1 MGNSTSGGMVMVPF
15 RLSRRALLAAAPLL
29 AVPLGGRIAAAA
41 ESDFSGFLA
50 GVQRDAAAQGIRP
63 ATIDVAFRYIQ
74 YLPHV
79 IELDRKQPEHKMTF
93 AEYLDKVVTQ
103 QRIDD
108 ARRHLADNWGLL
120 QQVWQRF
127 RVQPRFVVTLWG
139 VESDFGRTMGSYS
152 VPAALATLAYDGRR
166 GAMFR
171 AELIAALKILDQ
183 GNVRIDNMVG
193 SWAGAMGQCQFMPT
207 TFLGYAVDFDG
218 DGRRDIWN
226 DRADVLGSIANYV
239 SRLGW
244 RGEESWGREVA
255 VPSNFDSGLAGLD
268 NRRSTVEWN
277 RLGVRPVS
285 GAAFTGRE
293 PTASL
298 VLPDGLGGTALL
310 VYDNFRVIKKWNN
323 SNYFA
328 AAVGYIADSI
338 DRG

>member
-1 MGNSTSGGMVMVPF
+1 MMPF
-15 RLSRRALLAAAPLL
+15 RVSRRALLAAAPLL
-29 AVPLGGRIAAAA
+29 GVPLGGGVAAAA

-50 GVQRDAAAQGIRP
+50 GVRRDAVAHGVRP
-63 ATIDVAFRYIQ
+63 ATIDTAFRYIQ

-79 IELDRKQPEHKMTF
+79 VELDRKQPEHKMTF
-93 AEYLDKVVTQ
+93 AEYVDKVVTQ
-103 QRIDD
+103 QRIED

-226 DRADVLGSIANYV
+226 DRADVLASIANFIA
-239 SRLGW
+239 RLGW
-244 RGEESWGREVA
+244 RGGEGWGREVMLPA
-255 VPSNFDSGLAGLD
+255 GFDT
-268 NRRSTVEWN
+268 RSTGLEVKRPTGEWS
-277 RLGVRPVS
+277 RLGVRSIDAGPLS
-285 GAAFTGRE
+285 GGDNE
-293 PTASL
+293 ASL
-298 VLPDGLGGTALL
+298 VIPDGTGGPAFL
-310 VYDNFRVIKKWNN
+310 VYNNFRTIM
-323 SNYFA
+323 
-328 AAVGYIADSI
+328 
-338 DRG
+338 

>member
-1 MGNSTSGGMVMVPF
+1 MMPF

-29 AVPLGGRIAAAA
+29 TVPLGGGIAAAA

-50 GVQRDAAAQGIRP
+50 GVRRDASLQGIRP
-63 ATIDVAFRYIQ
+63 ATIDIAFRSIQ

-79 IELDRKQPEHKMTF
+79 VELDRRQPEQKMTF

-103 QRIDD
+103 QRLEDG
-108 ARRHLADNWGLL
+108 RRHLVDNWGLL

-127 RVQPRFVVTLWG
+127 RVQPRFVAALWG
-139 VESDFGRTMGSYS
+139 VESDFGRTMGAYS

-171 AELIAALKILDQ
+171 AELIASLKILDQ
-183 GNVRIDNMVG
+183 GNIRADGMVG

-207 TFLGYAVDFDG
+207 TFLSYAVDFDG

-226 DRADVLGSIANYV
+226 DRADVLGSIANYI

-244 RGEESWGREVA
+244 RAEESWGREVA
-255 VPSNFDSGLAGLD
+255 VPDDFDSRLAGLD
-268 NRRSTVEWN
+268 SRRSTVEWS
-277 RLGVRPVS
+277 RLGVRPAS

-293 PTASL
+293 PAASL
-298 VLPDGLGGTALL
+298 VLPDGTGGTALL
-310 VYDNFRVIKKWNN
+310 VYDNFRVIKRWNN

-338 DRG
+338 ERG

>member
-1 MGNSTSGGMVMVPF
+1 MMPF

-29 AVPLGGRIAAAA
+29 AVPLGGGTAAAA
-41 ESDFSGFLA
+41 ESDFNGFLA
-50 GVQRDAAAQGIRP
+50 GVRRDAVAHGIRR
-63 ATIDVAFRYIQ
+63 ATIDIAFRYIQ

-79 IELDRKQPEHKMTF
+79 IELDRRQAEHKLTF
-93 AEYLDKVVTQ
+93 AEYLGKVVTQ
-103 QRIDD
+103 RRLDD
-108 ARRHLADNWGLL
+108 ARRHLVDNWGLL
-120 QQVWQRF
+120 QQVRQRF
-127 RVQPRFVVTLWG
+127 RVQPRFVVALWG

-152 VPAALATLAYDGRR
+152 VPAALATLAYEGRR

-183 GNVRIDNMVG
+183 GNIRVDKMLG

-207 TFLGYAVDFDG
+207 TFLSYAVDFNG

-226 DRADVLGSIANYV
+226 DRTDVLGSIANYI

-244 RGEESWGREVA
+244 HGEEGWGREVV
-255 VPSNFDSGLAGLD
+255 VPGNFDTRLSGLD
-268 NRRSTVEWN
+268 SRRSTAEWSQ
-277 RLGVRPVS
+277 LGVRPTV
-285 GAAFTGRE
+285 APRFTGRE
-293 PTASL
+293 PAASL

-310 VYDNFRVIKKWNN
+310 VYNNFRVIKRWNN